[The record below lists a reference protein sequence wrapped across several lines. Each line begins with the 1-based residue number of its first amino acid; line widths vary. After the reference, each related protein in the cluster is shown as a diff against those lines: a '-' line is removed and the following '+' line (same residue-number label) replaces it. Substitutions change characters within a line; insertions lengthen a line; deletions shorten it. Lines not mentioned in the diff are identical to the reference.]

1 MKITKV
7 RIDDI
12 FPYEGNAKLHPTEQI
27 AQIKESIREFGNND
41 PIAIDEN
48 HVIIEGHGRWLALKE
63 LGYEEAECIILKD
76 LTEDQKKAYR
86 IVHNQLTMNSGFDFD
101 LLKTELENISI
112 DMAQFDLELDNLDL
126 EPTGEVQEVEAP
138 EPEECEPIAKM
149 GDIWKLG
156 NHYLMCGDSTSEEDV
171 RALMKAGSDHLME
184 ADLLVTD
191 PPYNVA
197 VENSKGMTIENDN
210 MGKAEFR
217 EFIGKAMKNASKS
230 LKAGGAFYIFY
241 GDCEDVSFRQ
251 ACFGNAMPIRECLI
265 WVKNGFTLGRQDYQ
279 WRHEPC
285 LYGWKEGAS
294 HYFVPDRSQDT
305 VVEDKPD
312 LAKMSK
318 DDLRKLAKA
327 LLGEKDEGTI
337 IREDKPVRDADHPTM
352 KPIKLLARLIRNS
365 SKPLWTVLDLFGG
378 SGSTLI
384 ACEQLN
390 RRCRTMEY
398 DPRYCDVIIK
408 RWETLTG
415 KKAKVLE

>member
-1 MKITKV
+1 MGAKEGRRMKITKV

-48 HVIIEGHGRWLALKE
+48 HVIIEGHGRWIALKE
-63 LGYEEAECIILKD
+63 LGYEEAECIILRD

-101 LLKTELENISI
+101 LLKSELENISI
-112 DMAQFDLELDNLDL
+112 DMAQFDLDLDNLDL
-126 EPTGEVQEVEAP
+126 EPTGEVEEVEAP

-230 LKAGGAFYIFY
+230 LKAGGGVLYI
-241 GDCEDVSFRQ
+241 
-251 ACFGNAMPIRECLI
+251 
-265 WVKNGFTLGRQDYQ
+265 
-279 WRHEPC
+279 
-285 LYGWKEGAS
+285 
-294 HYFVPDRSQDT
+294 
-305 VVEDKPD
+305 
-312 LAKMSK
+312 
-318 DDLRKLAKA
+318 
-327 LLGEKDEGTI
+327 
-337 IREDKPVRDADHPTM
+337 
-352 KPIKLLARLIRNS
+352 
-365 SKPLWTVLDLFGG
+365 LW
-378 SGSTLI
+378 
-384 ACEQLN
+384 
-390 RRCRTMEY
+390 
-398 DPRYCDVIIK
+398 
-408 RWETLTG
+408 
-415 KKAKVLE
+415 